1 MHKNYQLTLFLVLIM
16 KSQTSSPD
24 WPNQALVGPKRE
36 KTWFLRAGSG
46 MT

>member
-1 MHKNYQLTLFLVLIM
+1 LGSLTKAKLLTLIGLNL
-16 KSQTSSPD
+16 
-24 WPNQALVGPKRE
+24 ALVGPKQG